1 MSGVLSRGGGGWV
14 SLVGSIRTVDGGTH
28 IDGLKT
34 ALTRT
39 VNNLARKHKLLK
51 VGGRQRERVSSPSAH
66 DALAI

>member
-1 MSGVLSRGGGGWV
+1 VLVLASAGR
-14 SLVGSIRTVDGGTH
+14 SIRTVDGGTH

-51 VGGRQRERVSSPSAH
+51 VFFFPFS
-66 DALAI
+66 